1 MLPDPFLKR
10 IVGLAISAVVT
21 GVAMIAAA
29 DLTAAR
35 DRNRELVAAPAQKLN
50 GSAAIAVVSIKD
62 QRISIYDADGGAVR
76 AHISSGQTGYE
87 TPVGIFSVLQK
98 KEEHYSNLY
107 DDASMPFMQR
117 ITWSGVALHAGVL
130 PGHPASHGCIRLPHE
145 FAQRIFPLTKLGMR
159 VVISRDDIAPVEI
172 AHPLLPK
179 PQPIREA
186 AVVTS
191 TAYEPLDE
199 DDARATILD
208 PDVRNWPARQN
219 LLNSL
224 KAEAKVKAE
233 EAKAAMT
240 SWETLK
246 TDLKKHGAEVAL
258 VAKRDRAAEVKRK
271 AEARL
276 ANADK
281 RYAEA
286 KAPREQQRAE
296 KEKAGAAA
304 SLATAGAKLAE
315 ATKAAEQAEK
325 IVGRLNDEIAAAEA
339 AKNAAVAAAAEARR
353 KTMPV
358 SIFVSATSQKLY
370 VRQGD
375 EPVFDTQVAVASPE
389 HPIGTHVFTAL
400 DYANNGNDVR
410 WNVVT
415 ISRRSSGESF
425 GDDESEDHGR
435 GRKPAEKSGYAPPV
449 TNAATAAAA
458 LARISIPADV
468 RARISEHVWPGSSLI
483 ISDEEL
489 SKETGKATDFIVVA
503 SDEPQGA
510 LAKRRRMPPPSYY
523 RGYFDDDYYLS
534 YRPSNRYARR
544 RAPSYKGPFGW
555 W

>member
-1 MLPDPFLKR
+1 M
-10 IVGLAISAVVT
+10 ASVVT

-29 DLTAAR
+29 DVTVAR
-35 DRNRELVAAPAQKLN
+35 DRGRDLVEPPAQTLN
-50 GSAAIAVVSIKD
+50 RRAAIAVVSIKD
-62 QRISIYDADGGAVR
+62 QRISLYDADGGAVR
-76 AHISSGQTGYE
+76 APISSGQTGYE
-87 TPVGIFSVLQK
+87 TPVGVFSILQK

-117 ITWSGVALHAGVL
+117 ITWSGVALHAGAL
-130 PGHPASHGCIRLPHE
+130 PGHPASHGCIRLPHG

-172 AHPLLPK
+172 ADPLLPK

-191 TAYEPLDE
+191 TAYRPTEQN
-199 DDARATILD
+199 DAHATILD
-208 PDVRNWPARQN
+208 PDVRNWRSRQT
-219 LLNSL
+219 LLDSL
-224 KAEAKVKAE
+224 KAEAKVKADE
-233 EAKAAMT
+233 VKAVMSSLEALKAD
-240 SWETLK
+240 LK
-246 TDLKKHGAEVAL
+246 THGGELAL
-258 VAKRDRAAEVKRK
+258 VAKRDRAAQAKRK

-286 KAPREQQRAE
+286 KTPRAQQRAE
-296 KEKAGAAA
+296 KERAAA
-304 SLATAGAKLAE
+304 AAALVTANAALAE
-315 ATKAAEQAEK
+315 ATKAAEEADK
-325 IVGRLNDEIAAAEA
+325 VVGRFNDEIAAIEA
-339 AKNAAVAAAAEARR
+339 AKTAAVAAAAEARR

-358 SIFVSATSQKLY
+358 SIFVSAASQKLY
-370 VRQGD
+370 VRQGN
-375 EPVFDTQVAVASPE
+375 EPVFETQVAVANPD

-410 WNVVT
+410 WNVVS
-415 ISRRSSGESF
+415 ISRRSAGTSF
-425 GDDESEDHGR
+425 GDDISDDYR
-435 GRKPAEKSGYAPPV
+435 RSRKRAEKSGYAPPV
-449 TNAATAAAA
+449 TSAAAAAAA

-489 SKETGKATDFIVVA
+489 SKETGKATDFIVVVG
-503 SDEPQGA
+503 DEPHGA
-510 LAKRRRMPPPSYY
+510 LAKRKRVPPPSNY
-523 RGYFDDDYYLS
+523 RDYFDDDYYFS
-534 YRPSNRYARR
+534 YRPSNRPYYRYERR